1 MMEENKNETEK
12 LNQESESSENFK
24 EKKSRKDKKL
34 LERIEQLESEVNE
47 WKTKFYSAYADCD
60 NLRKS
65 YEKDHQMMIKYRAS
79 GFLEALLPIF
89 DSFHMAL
96 MVKPNDP
103 ALENYFKGFEMIY
116 RQLLN
121 ALESEGVKEI
131 SPEIGSDFSVDS
143 MQAIEVRESD
153 SENKVLQV
161 FSKGYFL
168 KDRLIRPA
176 MVAVSKLKKEKDET
190 DSLEVT
196 EEAKTIN

>member
-1 MMEENKNETEK
+1 MMEENKNNDENAETSSETEEV
-12 LNQESESSENFK
+12 NTK
-24 EKKSRKDKKL
+24 EKKSRKEKKIQEQIVK
-34 LERIEQLESEVNE
+34 LEQEVND
-47 WKTKFYSAYADCD
+47 WKTKFYQAYADCD

-65 YEKDHQMMIKYRAS
+65 YEKDHQMMLKYRAS
-79 GFLEALLPIF
+79 GFIESLLPVF

-116 RQLLN
+116 RQIVN
-121 ALESEGVKEI
+121 VLESEGVKEI
-131 SPEIGSDFSVDS
+131 APEIGSDFSADS

-153 SENKVLQV
+153 TENKVLQV

-176 MVAVSKLKKEKDET
+176 MVAVSKLKKEET
-190 DSLEVT
+190 DSLET
-196 EEAKTIN
+196 QEEEQKTIN